1 MKQKKNFQPAPMGT
15 ARKGIVTC
23 GKGFG
28 SKEFS
33 AVVYDDFS
41 GFPLLVTFLGER
53 WWVTSPGEHLQPLDD
68 FLGDDSEYIF
78 LCEAGG
84 KVGALA
90 LAKML
95 GQALEFPED
104 DVMEVLHRRVTD
116 LKRLD
121 VTLDV
126 KDESLLLELEV
137 FEHGKDSH
145 RQGKFSV
152 WCYAR
157 SNCYE
162 QLFDIDAFDTK
173 QEAEDWAMCYFE
185 FLQDLGIEFTVI

>member
-1 MKQKKNFQPAPMGT
+1 M
-15 ARKGIVTC
+15 
-23 GKGFG
+23 
-28 SKEFS
+28 
-33 AVVYDDFS
+33 VYDDFS

-137 FEHGKDSH
+137 FEHMKDSH

>member
-1 MKQKKNFQPAPMGT
+1 MKKRDSYQPAPMGST
-15 ARKGIVTC
+15 REGFAQC
-23 GKGFG
+23 GKGLG

-53 WWVTSPGEHLQPLDD
+53 WWVTTPGMVVEPLDD
-68 FLGDDSEYIF
+68 YLGGDTRYIF

-84 KVGALA
+84 TVGALA

-104 DVMEVLHRRVTD
+104 DVMEVLAHRVAD
-116 LKRLD
+116 LKHLG
-121 VTLDV
+121 VTLDM
-126 KDESLLLELEV
+126 KDEPLKLELTV
-137 FEHGKDSH
+137 LEHKKGSH